1 MPPATMPPATMPP
14 AMLEVDAATAVD
26 EAGRPREE
34 EPQEAELDAKAEP
47 AGAMVVDEAEAEARV
62 AALRAAA
69 RAAAATE
76 VVETEVAAAA
86 AGTLASAP
94 GRVTTQMP
102 PGPPTPT
109 DIAPTATTASLDTVA
124 QAADAA
130 PGAIGTEAPAVA
142 AELAAAEPAATS
154 SGAGAASGTGAPP
167 PPGAF
172 APGAPDATATE
183 AAAAGGD
190 TAAPQAVEAAGTAD
204 DPSTLAVGP
213 PSLPDGG
220 VPLKTTRTT
229 FGDKDDEDEENDIE
243 KGAQAKELAAAAAA
257 VEAVELDETPEQKAV
272 RVAAE
277 TAEAA
282 KAKAEADV
290 AEAFEIA
297 KAEETAAAEAETERL
312 RLEEEAKAAEEK
324 QAADLAAAEQ
334 ARVEA
339 EEAAKAAEEAAEEAA
354 KVAEEAAKAAEEKR
368 IADEAAAAVRA
379 AEEAQLAAEAAERW
393 RQRKEEMTAL
403 VEAHAR
409 PVGYG
414 AGSLLGLGLSL
425 RLVLRS
431 PSLQVGLAAAAAH
444 ALLLPATGPHLA
456 ATAAAGWQYTA
467 DGGAPGTCM
476 PLGELAPPNLT
487 RTHVLPLL
495 EYMGAASP
503 AEAPVATAAPTD
515 GDDDGDASTVA
526 EPAAAWAGATACTP
540 VCALLQAPLLALW
553 WRLFPAGEAE
563 GLAAARLLALLKGLL
578 VAAALHVYEPLKGG
592 GAKALAR
599 LLLLLLLLLD
609 GDHSHHAHA
618 HDGAAHEGSCAL
630 ALALTPAATILLCG
644 LLRRRK
650 HIAAA
655 VALGGMV
662 AARPALA
669 YAAPL
674 LLVHLLASEG
684 FGAPKRKAKADDDT
698 AGGSVRGGSN
708 DSAEAVGC
716 TYGATTARQRGGRGG
731 APPAGRFAALGGG
744 DAGPGGMGD
753 GAPREEQRALRP
765 LGLAMVL
772 LGSCLLP
779 LVSLA
784 PYLLLHPGAE
794 VMGAWRSLLPQWGAA
809 PPSALVAAAVS
820 PARRPL
826 PGGQL
831 SDLVAPQ
838 LLSLGEE
845 PAVLGLEPRTL
856 LGLGAVLLLMLL
868 PLLRTARRPH
878 PTAAMVAWALLAG
891 SIGLFAGHLPLARLA
906 HEQLLTLLL
915 LLAPAGLPYARAF
928 LLIDGGSRAAAA
940 AHLAAA
946 TASHPAA
953 LLAAVQA
960 AFAVGVAY
968 AALHRALCAPR
979 AATTTAAGG
988 RLLLPTLWKLYL
1000 LVLPLEVLS
1009 PTLATARAVGAAAL
1023 AVCLLGLQHG
1033 TAAEAEAEE
1042 EAAEAEAAATPRLA
1056 AAGGGADADGSAA
1069 SEGQAQLQRAWAEAH
1084 ERADGLEI
1092 SLREAQAALA
1102 QQQQQMQMQ
1111 QQAQMQP
1118 QPGAGADAWRQ
1129 HQQPLQPQPLAPPR
1143 PAVVPTQAYSPPPPP
1158 PTTAGGVA
1166 PADSPPP
1173 FGAPTPLPC
1182 SLGAMSDSMPQEEG
1196 NDADPDRTR
1205 HAGGTPFVLSRQPAA
1220 GLPMEATRLPS
1231 PPIPGRPPPLISPG
1245 AEGFDGDDNGAGP
1258 MMSSPPKGPMVP
1270 KMRGGGAV
1278 QAPPAG
1284 RPTTPRRSM
1293 MGSVVPFDNTNQTRR
1308 STTPRRC

>member
-1 MPPATMPPATMPP
+1 M
-14 AMLEVDAATAVD
+14 
-26 EAGRPREE
+26 
-34 EPQEAELDAKAEP
+34 
-47 AGAMVVDEAEAEARV
+47 
-62 AALRAAA
+62 
-69 RAAAATE
+69 
-76 VVETEVAAAA
+76 
-86 AGTLASAP
+86 
-94 GRVTTQMP
+94 
-102 PGPPTPT
+102 
-109 DIAPTATTASLDTVA
+109 
-124 QAADAA
+124 
-130 PGAIGTEAPAVA
+130 
-142 AELAAAEPAATS
+142 
-154 SGAGAASGTGAPP
+154 
-167 PPGAF
+167 
-172 APGAPDATATE
+172 
-183 AAAAGGD
+183 
-190 TAAPQAVEAAGTAD
+190 AD
-204 DPSTLAVGP
+204 DPSTLAAGAP
-213 PSLPDGG
+213 PLPDGG
-220 VPLKTTRTT
+220 VPFKTTRTT
-229 FGDKDDEDEENDIE
+229 SDDEDDEDEENDVK
-243 KGAQAKELAAAAAA
+243 KGAQATELPAAAAAGA
-257 VEAVELDETPEQKAV
+257 AAEPDETPEQRAV

-297 KAEETAAAEAETERL
+297 KAEETAAAEAETDRL
-312 RLEEEAKAAEEK
+312 RLEEEARVAEEK
-324 QAADLAAAEQ
+324 QAADLAAAEK
-334 ARVEA
+334 ARVEAEEA
-339 EEAAKAAEEAAEEAA
+339 EEAAKAAKEEEEEAARVAEEAAKEAA
-354 KVAEEAAKAAEEKR
+354 KVAEEAARAAEEQR

-393 RQRKEEMTAL
+393 RQRKEEMIAL

-409 PVGYG
+409 PAGYG
-414 AGSLLGLGLSL
+414 AGSLFFLSLSL

-431 PSLQVGLAAAAAH
+431 PSLQVGLATAAAH
-444 ALLLPATGPHLA
+444 ALLLPATSPDLA
-456 ATAAAGWQYTA
+456 ATAAASWQYTA

-495 EYMGAASP
+495 EYLSAASP
-503 AEAPVATAAPTD
+503 ADAAVATAAFTD
-515 GDDDGDASTVA
+515 GNDDGGPPTAM
-526 EPAAAWAGATACTP
+526 EPVAAWAGAAACTP
-540 VCALLQAPLLALW
+540 VCALLHAPLLALW
-553 WRLFPAGEAE
+553 WRLFPAAEAE

-578 VAAALHVYEPLKGG
+578 IAAALHVYEPLKGG

-609 GDHSHHAHA
+609 GDDSHHAHA
-618 HDGAAHEGSCAL
+618 HEGAAHEGSCAL

-684 FGAPKRKAKADDDT
+684 FGAPKRKAKADNDT
-698 AGGSVRGGSN
+698 AGGGVCGGSN
-708 DSAEAVGC
+708 DGAEAVGC
-716 TYGATTARQRGGRGG
+716 TYGATTVRQRGGRGG

-765 LGLAMVL
+765 LGLVMVL
-772 LGSCLLP
+772 LGTCLLP

-794 VMGAWRSLLPQWGAA
+794 VMGAWRSLLPQWAAA
-809 PPSALVAAAVS
+809 PPSALAAAAVP

-838 LLSLGEE
+838 LLTLDEE
-845 PAVLGLEPRTL
+845 PAVIGLEPRTL

-891 SIGLFAGHLPLARLA
+891 SLGLFAGHLPLARLA

-946 TASHPAA
+946 AAASRPAA

-979 AATTTAAGG
+979 AAATTAASG

-1000 LVLPLEVLS
+1000 LVLPFEAFS
-1009 PTLATARAVGAAAL
+1009 PALATARAVGAAAL

-1042 EAAEAEAAATPRLA
+1042 ETAEAEAAAAAAPRPA
-1056 AAGGGADADGSAA
+1056 AAGGGADADRSAA
-1069 SEGQAQLQRAWAEAH
+1069 SEGQAQLKRALEEAH

-1102 QQQQQMQMQ
+1102 QQMQQMQMQ
-1111 QQAQMQP
+1111 MQQMQMQPQMQPQMLAQP
-1118 QPGAGADAWRQ
+1118 QPGAGADAWRH
-1129 HQQPLQPQPLAPPR
+1129 HQQPPQPQQMQQPR
-1143 PAVVPTQAYSPPPPP
+1143 PQVVPTQAYSPPPQP
-1158 PTTAGGVA
+1158 PTAAGGVA

-1182 SLGAMSDSMPQEEG
+1182 SLGAMSDSTPQEEERH
-1196 NDADPDRTR
+1196 AAPDRTR
-1205 HAGGTPFVLSRQPAA
+1205 HAGGTPFVLSRQLAA

-1245 AEGFDGDDNGAGP
+1245 AEGFDGDDNGAAGP
-1258 MMSSPPKGPMVP
+1258 MISSPPKGPMVP
-1270 KMRGGGAV
+1270 KMRGGGPV
-1278 QAPPAG
+1278 QATQAG